1 MFINSEPPAKT
12 VSGLFVGNPLS
23 FSDSVLRL
31 ADMEMPCLGFTRA
44 ASLHDLLFMSDD
56 RAEPVCIIIIDETML
71 GELIE
76 VMPELRA
83 RFPHTN
89 IAMAYRDDAIARR
102 LVAVIKDTP
111 CIGQIG
117 LLPMKLHVDS
127 WLSVLRLLVC
137 GENYVPADLM
147 AQAPAVDAQTAHVP
161 ENTAEDADAVHLT
174 EREMQVLRS
183 AAEGKQN
190 KIIADELKLSQHT
203 IKLHMHHIIA
213 KLGVHNRTEAAIW
226 FLDQGQRG
234 H

>member
-1 MFINSEPPAKT
+1 
-12 VSGLFVGNPLS
+12 
-23 FSDSVLRL
+23 
-31 ADMEMPCLGFTRA
+31 
-44 ASLHDLLFMSDD
+44 
-56 RAEPVCIIIIDETML
+56 
-71 GELIE
+71 
-76 VMPELRA
+76 
-83 RFPHTN
+83 
-89 IAMAYRDDAIARR
+89 MAYRDDAIARR
-102 LVAVIKDTP
+102 LIAVIKDTP
-111 CIGQIG
+111 RVGQIG

-213 KLGVHNRTEAAIW
+213 KLGVHNRTEAAVW

>member
-1 MFINSEPPAKT
+1 MIDEK
-12 VSGLFVGNPLS
+12 
-23 FSDSVLRL
+23 
-31 ADMEMPCLGFTRA
+31 
-44 ASLHDLLFMSDD
+44 
-56 RAEPVCIIIIDETML
+56 AESVCIIIVDETML

-76 VMPELRA
+76 LMPKMRGK
-83 RFPHTN
+83 FPHAN
-89 IAMAYRDDAIARR
+89 IVMAFRDDAIARR
-102 LVAVIKDTP
+102 LVEVIKGTP
-111 CIGQIG
+111 QIGQVG

-147 AQAPAVDAQTAHVP
+147 AQAPAVSVQTAPIP
-161 ENTAEDADAVHLT
+161 ENSVEDADAVHLT

-226 FLDQGQRG
+226 FLGQGERG